1 MSFEITLITTLLA
14 SVLGSRGTAEAL
26 IALYKKL
33 LDQKATTAPLLDN
46 AVSDNKRHYLTAE
59 KESEIATDAALEA
72 LNTTYDSTLEIRDE
86 RMRQARLAFNA
97 ALALMIIGVLIIF
110 VGVALLWVKPQIDQ
124 GIITVAIGAITEVIS
139 VLVFSFNKEAN
150 NRLEEVRKE
159 LSAIETARVGLS
171 MAKQISDLEKR
182 DDAIAELTRRV
193 QSNG

>member
-97 ALALMIIGVLIIF
+97 ALALMIICGER
-110 VGVALLWVKPQIDQ
+110 G
-124 GIITVAIGAITEVIS
+124 
-139 VLVFSFNKEAN
+139 
-150 NRLEEVRKE
+150 R
-159 LSAIETARVGLS
+159 
-171 MAKQISDLEKR
+171 R
-182 DDAIAELTRRV
+182 D
-193 QSNG
+193 